1 MKGTPMKITQH
12 SASLASLLLACD
24 SEDGT
29 TTDIHRARA
38 EYRGGMWHV
47 YPVVTQDF
55 TYSSTSLKNAAEYWE
70 NDLRKGTKPWEISK

>member
-1 MKGTPMKITQH
+1 
-12 SASLASLLLACD
+12 
-24 SEDGT
+24 
-29 TTDIHRARA
+29 
-38 EYRGGMWHV
+38 MWHV